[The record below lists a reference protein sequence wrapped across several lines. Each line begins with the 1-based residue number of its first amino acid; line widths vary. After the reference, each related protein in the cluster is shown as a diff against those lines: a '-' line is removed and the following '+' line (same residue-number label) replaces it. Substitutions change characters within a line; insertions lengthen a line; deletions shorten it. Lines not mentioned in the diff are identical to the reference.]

1 MDKRIQQAYDFIK
14 KNYQQK
20 ILLQD
25 LASKVDLSPFH
36 FQRLFKQEM
45 GESPLQCMNR
55 IRIERAA
62 HLLRAI
68 PGLSMSE
75 VAADCGFSSLATFS
89 RAFSKNI
96 GMSPLLFSQS
106 VHPGDISMTSASPE
120 LLFDVKIEYFPD
132 IYLYYTHSSI
142 YREQLLEDFHA
153 ALSFCELE
161 GIHHPS
167 RRMIGVWTFLTIHHP
182 EQSFNYYAGAQLAD
196 NVNVEHLEKIY
207 FIPEGKYAC
216 FATNHSYREFLDV
229 LIDWKAHWLD
239 KKPYIIRDLFAFD
252 IIDPAAKK
260 MDYPC
265 IQRRICI
272 PIRHK

>member
-20 ILLQD
+20 LLLQD
-25 LASKVDLSPFH
+25 LAALVDLSPFH

-62 HLLRAI
+62 HLMRAI
-68 PGLSMSE
+68 PDLSMSE
-75 VAADCGFSSLATFS
+75 IAADCGFSSLATFS
-89 RAFSKNI
+89 RAFSQKI
-96 GMSPLLFSQS
+96 GMSPLVFSQS
-106 VHPGDISMTSASPE
+106 VHPADIDMTPVSPE
-120 LLFDVKIEYFPD
+120 PLFDVKIEYFPD
-132 IYLYYTHSSI
+132 MHLYYTRTSI
-142 YREQLLEDFHA
+142 YREQLLEDFQA

-167 RRMIGVWTFLTIHHP
+167 KRMIGVWTYLTIHHP
-182 EQSFNYYAGAQLAD
+182 HQAFNYYAGAQLAE
-196 NVNVEHLEKIY
+196 NVNVTNFEKIY

-216 FATNHSYREFLDV
+216 FSTNHSYHQFLGI
-229 LIDWKAHWLD
+229 LIEWKANWLD
-239 KKPYIIRDLFAFD
+239 KKPYVIRDLFAFE

-265 IQRRICI
+265 FQRRICI